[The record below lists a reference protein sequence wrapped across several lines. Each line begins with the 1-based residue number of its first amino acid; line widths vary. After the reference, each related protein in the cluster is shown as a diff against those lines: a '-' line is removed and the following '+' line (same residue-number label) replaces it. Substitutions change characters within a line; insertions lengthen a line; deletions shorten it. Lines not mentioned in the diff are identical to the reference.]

1 MIALIQ
7 RVSSASVQIDGK
19 TRASIQ
25 KGLLIFLGVRCGD
38 DGKEAGMLARK
49 TAALRIFQDSAEKM
63 NLSVTD
69 ISAEAMVISQFTLCA
84 DTRKGNRPSF
94 INAAQPDKAAP
105 LYEEFALQLRNII
118 GGGRVQ
124 TGEFGADMKVELI
137 NDGPVTI
144 ILDTESTQS

>member
-1 MIALIQ
+1 MTALIQ

-19 TRASIQ
+19 IKASIQ
-25 KGLLIFLGVRCGD
+25 KGLLIFLGVRSGD

-49 TAALRIFQDSAEKM
+49 TAALRIFNDSAEKI

-69 ISAEAMVISQFTLCA
+69 ISAEAMVLSQFTLCA

-105 LYEEFALQLRNII
+105 LYEEFVLQLRNII
-118 GGGRVQ
+118 GAGRVQ

-144 ILDTESTQS
+144 